1 MGDSIEIEKGEQL
14 FVGDLVTFHGYH
26 YTPDYLIIDEDK
38 DGNLGIITEVKV
50 SSPIGAISYS
60 SFVLYTVHWFA
71 SGKSTTEVSEH
82 LRRISP

>member
-26 YTPDYLIIDEDK
+26 YTPDYLMIDDK
-38 DGNLGIITEVKV
+38 DGSLGIITEVKIN
-50 SSPIGAISYS
+50 SPIGTISYD

-82 LRRISP
+82 LKRISP

>member
-26 YTPDYLIIDEDK
+26 YTPDYLLIDDK
-38 DGNLGIITEVKV
+38 DGNLGIITEVKIN
-50 SSPIGAISYS
+50 SPIGTISYS
-60 SFVLYTVHWFA
+60 SYVLYTVFWFT
-71 SGKSTTEVSEH
+71 SGKKTSEVSEH

>member
-1 MGDSIEIEKGEQL
+1 MGENIEMQKGDQL

-38 DGNLGIITEVKV
+38 DGNLGIITEVRIN
-50 SSPIGAISYS
+50 SPIGTIAYS
-60 SFVLYTVHWFA
+60 TYVLYTVFWFA
-71 SGKSTTEVSEH
+71 SGKKTTEVADH

>member
-1 MGDSIEIEKGEQL
+1 MGDNVEIEKGEQL

-26 YTPDYLIIDEDK
+26 YTPDYLMIDDK
-38 DGNLGIITEVKV
+38 DGTLGIITEVKIN
-50 SSPIGAISYS
+50 SPIGTISYD